1 MHLNLEDEVVRS
13 SIVSLAF
20 EIAGHIEPSYDD
32 YEHLLGE
39 KRQLISQV
47 SGEAQEEIEMQDF
60 PMATEDDKQ
69 LEVIIKTF
77 SEQLVVRPLSEYCK
91 PFSHEQL
98 TADYDD
104 VCALAVA
111 VARKLIGTRL
121 DLFQLRMVETISD
134 VMQPLETQEKQR
146 QQ

>member
-1 MHLNLEDEVVRS
+1 
-13 SIVSLAF
+13 
-20 EIAGHIEPSYDD
+20 
-32 YEHLLGE
+32 
-39 KRQLISQV
+39 
-47 SGEAQEEIEMQDF
+47 MQDF